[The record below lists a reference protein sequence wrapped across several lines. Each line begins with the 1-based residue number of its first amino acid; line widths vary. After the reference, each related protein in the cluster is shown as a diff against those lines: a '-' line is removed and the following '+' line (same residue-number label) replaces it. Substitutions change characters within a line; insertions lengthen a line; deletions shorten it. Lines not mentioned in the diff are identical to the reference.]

1 MKQQVAVIGEGVID
15 RFFDAEGSRDV
26 IGGSPL
32 NTAVALRRAGV
43 EATWWAKIAN
53 TAEGTAILGYAQNNG
68 VAGEGAETIDAP
80 AAIVGIHLNAEG
92 VPSYDFALENAADWQ
107 WQPEDFAGLVGYAA
121 VQVGSLTS
129 VIEPGAGHIYKALQ
143 NLRTT
148 TNRPLISYDPN
159 IRPKAADSAEAASRI
174 RSYVQKLLTV
184 ADVVKVSDEDLEWL
198 DPNQAPSVTARQWSQ
213 TPGIQI
219 VVMTR
224 GAHGAAAFVNGELA
238 AEVSGVKVE
247 VIDTVGAG
255 DTFMAWLLMQ
265 ILETGQ
271 VPTDPAALASVLT
284 LSAKAA
290 AVTCSRA
297 GCNPPLRHEV
307 K

>member
-1 MKQQVAVIGEGVID
+1 MNQQVAVIGEGVID
-15 RFFDAEGSRDV
+15 RFFDAAVSRDV

-43 EATWWAKIAN
+43 DATWWAKISN

-68 VAGEGAETIDAP
+68 VAGEGAEILDAP

-92 VPSYDFALENAADWQ
+92 VPSYDFALDNAADWQ
-107 WQPEDFAGLVGYAA
+107 WQPEDFVGLASYSA

-129 VIEPGAGHIYKALQ
+129 VIEPGAGNIYKALQ

-148 TNRPLISYDPN
+148 AHRPLISYDPN
-159 IRPKAADSAEAASRI
+159 IRPKAADSAESAARI
-174 RSYVQKLLTV
+174 RGYVQKLLSV
-184 ADVVKVSDEDLEWL
+184 ADIVKVSDEDLEWI
-198 DPNQAPSVTARQWSQ
+198 DANQESAETARQWSQ
-213 TPGIQI
+213 TPSIQI

-224 GAHGAAAFVNGELA
+224 GANGAAAFVNGKLV
-238 AEVSGVKVE
+238 AEVPGVKVE

-265 ILETGQ
+265 ILETGR
-271 VPTDPAALASVLT
+271 VPEDPTELT
-284 LSAKAA
+284 SILSLSAKAA

-297 GCNPPLRHEV
+297 GCNPPLRDEV
-307 K
+307 N

>member
-15 RFFDAEGSRDV
+15 RFFDFEGSRDV

-43 EATWWAKIAN
+43 DATWWAKISN
-53 TAEGTAILGYAQNNG
+53 TDEGSAILSYAQSNG
-68 VAGEGAETIDAP
+68 VAGAGAKTIDAA
-80 AAIVGIHLNAEG
+80 AAIVGIHLNADG

-107 WQPEDFAGLVGYAA
+107 WQPEDFEGLAAYTA
-121 VQVGSLTS
+121 VQIGSLTS
-129 VIEPGAGHIYKALQ
+129 VMEPGAGHIFHALQ
-143 NLRTT
+143 YLRTKT
-148 TNRPLISYDPN
+148 GRPLISYDPN
-159 IRPKAADSAEAASRI
+159 IRPKAADSAEAAARI
-174 RSYVQKLLTV
+174 RNSVQKLLTV

-198 DPNQAPSVTARQWSQ
+198 DPNQDPAKTAQQWSQ
-213 TPGIQI
+213 TPGVQI

-224 GAHGAAAFVNGELA
+224 GANGAVAFVNGNLA
-238 AEVSGVKVE
+238 AEVAGVKVE

-265 ILETGQ
+265 ILESGQ
-271 VPTDPAALASVLT
+271 VPTDSAQLTSILA

-297 GCNPPLRHEV
+297 GCNPPLRNEV

>member
-1 MKQQVAVIGEGVID
+1 MEQQVAVIGEGVID
-15 RFFDAEGSRDV
+15 RFFDAEGFRDV

-43 EATWWAKIAN
+43 DATWWAKIAN
-53 TAEGTAILGYAQNNG
+53 TAEGTAILGYAKNNG
-68 VAGEGAETIDAP
+68 VAGEGAVTIDAP
-80 AAIVGIHLNAEG
+80 ASIVGIRLNAEG
-92 VPSYDFALENAADWQ
+92 VPSYDFALDNAADWQ
-107 WQPEDFAGLVGYAA
+107 WQPQDFAGLAAYAA

-129 VIEPGAGHIYKALQ
+129 VIEPGAGHIYRALQ
-143 NLRTT
+143 NLRADTH
-148 TNRPLISYDPN
+148 RPIISYDPN

-174 RSYVQKLLTV
+174 RDYVQKLLTV

-198 DPNQAPSVTARQWSQ
+198 DPNKAPSEMALQWSK
-213 TPGIQI
+213 TPSVQI

-224 GAHGAAAFVNGELA
+224 GANGAAAFVNGKLV
-238 AEVSGVKVE
+238 AEVAGVKVE

-265 ILETGQ
+265 ILEIGQ
-271 VPTDPAALASVLT
+271 VPADPTELMAILT

-297 GCNPPLRHEV
+297 GCNPPLRNEV
-307 K
+307 T